1 MAIDMPGNSN
11 YLDVTEFK
19 AGTRLRSATCE
30 TQVVVVRAPSAPA
43 TIECGGEPMRA
54 FDDESPR
61 VPVSGEPGDG
71 TQLGKRYVEEELG
84 VELLCTKPGAGTLT
98 VDGRPVTL
106 KGAKPLPSSD

>member
-1 MAIDMPGNSN
+1 M
-11 YLDVTEFK
+11 TELK

-54 FDDESPR
+54 FDDESPLM
-61 VPVSGEPGDG
+61 PISGEAGEG
-71 TQLGKRYVEEELG
+71 TQLGKRYVDEELG
-84 VELLCTKPGAGTLT
+84 VELLCTKAGAGSLT
-98 VDGRPVTL
+98 VSGRPVAL